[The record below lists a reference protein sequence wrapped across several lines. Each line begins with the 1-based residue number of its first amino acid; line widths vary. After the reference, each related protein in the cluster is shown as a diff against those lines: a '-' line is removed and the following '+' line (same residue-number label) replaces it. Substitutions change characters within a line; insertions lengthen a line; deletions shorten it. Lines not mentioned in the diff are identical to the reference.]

1 MMGFAAA
8 SNTFQGPF
16 MSMSNANDS
25 GYIKAHVHTYTN
37 VMYLCT

>member
-8 SNTFQGPF
+8 SNAFQGPF

-25 GYIKAHVHTYTN
+25 GYIKTHLHTYTY
-37 VMYLCT
+37 VMNLCT